1 MAYLILFKETFFPKS
16 HPTILILVL
25 IFLFHNNS
33 FGQHSGYW
41 NNHIGIE
48 GGATYL
54 KFDNPQYII
63 PSGGEASPGYSN
75 SIFIDCIR
83 VKETPSKNTPI
94 WGIKLKFT
102 WQSIV
107 LKGNDEVNY
116 SAHVFSVPLVLKLRL
131 FGSGGYWDLNK
142 ENASFYPIYHKKNKC
157 DVYLFAGAQYNY
169 TYNIKNFTSVFKTS
183 TDANIVYS
191 GEYAGIGGLEINFE
205 SLYIDFSYQKNIQNI
220 FYNNKPINLSGF
232 TVHLGLPFGN
242 VYKNYH

>member
-1 MAYLILFKETFFPKS
+1 MFSKS
-16 HPTILILVL
+16 HSVILVL
-25 IFLFHNNS
+25 ILIFTFSTDSFSQHN
-33 FGQHSGYW
+33 GYW
-41 NNHIGIE
+41 NNHVGIE
-48 GGATYL
+48 IGATYF

-63 PSGGEASPGYSN
+63 PSGGEAFPGYSA
-75 SIFIDCIR
+75 SVFIDCIR

-94 WGIKLKFT
+94 WGIKLKGI

-107 LKGNDEVNY
+107 LKGNDKVNY
-116 SAHVFSVPLVLKLRL
+116 SADVFSVPLVLKLRL
-131 FGSGGYWDLNK
+131 FGSGGYWDLVK
-142 ENASFYPIYHKKNKC
+142 ENNTFYPKYHKKNKC

-169 TYNIKNFTSVFKTS
+169 IYRITNFTSVFKTS
-183 TDANIVYS
+183 TDANIVYI

-205 SLYIDFSYQKNIQNI
+205 SLYIDLTYQKNIQNI